1 MGINM
6 RTWISQNR
14 KVVYAIAAVVIV
26 LVLIVVIWARQNRIP
41 DFEDIGS
48 FDPFRYE
55 LTYTKQEF
63 KLKPHDRHWML
74 RRHTTYDANGNIEYQ
89 KNFELD
95 SNNAAYYL
103 HGDTPCYISRLP
115 SEGFSNVTEG
125 YPNWNI
131 KEQRLDEYG
140 RVIHQWFVKPKSEY
154 SSEIFDYYYRT
165 DDVALRG
172 DDALGTRVRTM
183 WITVP
188 EGEKTW
194 MYEKDRVP
202 IYESTCYEID
212 TMDLFGNITMVWV
225 EGKSYLATDSDGY
238 LQMVIRA
245 SGEDRL
251 VIRMDEYGRPS
262 WRTLYSGKDGSI
274 VNYSVWEY
282 EEIEEVSS

>member
-14 KVVYAIAAVVIV
+14 KVVYAIAAV

-48 FDPFRYE
+48 FDSFRYE

-140 RVIHQWFVKPKSEY
+140 RVS
-154 SSEIFDYYYRT
+154 
-165 DDVALRG
+165 
-172 DDALGTRVRTM
+172 
-183 WITVP
+183 
-188 EGEKTW
+188 
-194 MYEKDRVP
+194 
-202 IYESTCYEID
+202 C
-212 TMDLFGNITMVWV
+212 
-225 EGKSYLATDSDGY
+225 
-238 LQMVIRA
+238 
-245 SGEDRL
+245 
-251 VIRMDEYGRPS
+251 
-262 WRTLYSGKDGSI
+262 RTLYSGKDGSI